1 MADSEEHNF
10 SDQCEDDIISDYN
23 EDDVMPDEDVEDD
36 GELGQSREVEEYNI
50 DDDEPFTDEEDNN
63 KKKGVRGVTKMLDI
77 IKNRSKGE
85 KFTLSRNKQGQLIY
99 KNGIKYQGYLGV
111 LARRKVPIC
120 YTDWLKVPDRY
131 KDSIWFKI
139 QV

>member
-1 MADSEEHNF
+1 MVGPGRCHARDTLDRRVVGH
-10 SDQCEDDIISDYN
+10 D
-23 EDDVMPDEDVEDD
+23 DVEDD

-85 KFTLSRNKQGQLIY
+85 KFTLSRNKQGQLIC
-99 KNGIKYQGYLGV
+99 KNGIKYQSYLGV
-111 LARRKVPIC
+111 LARREVPIC

>member
-50 DDDEPFTDEEDNN
+50 DDDEPFTDEEDNK

-85 KFTLSRNKQGQLIY
+85 KFTL
-99 KNGIKYQGYLGV
+99 
-111 LARRKVPIC
+111 
-120 YTDWLKVPDRY
+120 
-131 KDSIWFKI
+131 
-139 QV
+139 